1 MAAKYLPLGI
11 RGAFC
16 AFFREPVD
24 RVISQYRYWQRK
36 PDPKNAMWAKFDAE
50 SMSLIRF
57 GSMPRQ
63 RRLYR
68 LFTSGLPMERFSFVG
83 ITEEYETSLR
93 LFRAIFGV
101 DIPYHRVNTGERIEV
116 NNRERKAVERT
127 QGENS
132 SIYDEARRR
141 FDAQCRL
148 YLGN

>member
-1 MAAKYLPLGI
+1 
-11 RGAFC
+11 
-16 AFFREPVD
+16 
-24 RVISQYRYWQRK
+24 
-36 PDPKNAMWAKFDAE
+36 
-50 SMSLIRF
+50 
-57 GSMPRQ
+57 MPRQ

-83 ITEEYETSLR
+83 ITEEYETGLR
-93 LFRAIFGV
+93 LFRAIFGG
-101 DIPYHRVNTGERIEV
+101 DIPYHLVNTGECLEV

-127 QGENS
+127 QGENQ